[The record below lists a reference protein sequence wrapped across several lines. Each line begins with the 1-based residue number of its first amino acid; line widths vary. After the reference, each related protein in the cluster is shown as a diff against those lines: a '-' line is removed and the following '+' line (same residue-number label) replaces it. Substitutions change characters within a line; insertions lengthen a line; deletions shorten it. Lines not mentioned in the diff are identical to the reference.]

1 MLYDYVTPQ
10 ERLKP
15 FQHLQKGGWR
25 SLFSRFKKNK
35 LNQSL
40 KKIQSTPDYQQKPNC
55 HNSKEV
61 RTSVL
66 QCDACQSVWINE
78 DIQIVVLGFF
88 KGVTHIG
95 IKAPPETRIVKAEF
109 KHKAKF
115 NKEN

>member
-40 KKIQSTPDYQQKPNC
+40 KKIQSTPDYPQKPNC
-55 HNSKEV
+55 HNSKKV
-61 RTSVL
+61 RISVL
-66 QCDACQSVWINE
+66 QSDACQSVWLNE
-78 DIQIVVLGFF
+78 DIQRN
-88 KGVTHIG
+88 
-95 IKAPPETRIVKAEF
+95 A
-109 KHKAKF
+109 
-115 NKEN
+115 